1 MNVKKKLLQST
12 SLSLISKNKFD
23 IKSIV
28 IARRNSKS
36 QIQLEKI
43 RTMVL
48 NSILDKIIKG
58 IHN

>member
-12 SLSLISKNKFD
+12 SLSLILKNKFD

-36 QIQLEKI
+36 QMQLEKI

>member
-36 QIQLEKI
+36 QIQLEKK
-43 RTMVL
+43 
-48 NSILDKIIKG
+48 N
-58 IHN
+58 

>member
-12 SLSLISKNKFD
+12 SLSLILKNKFD
-23 IKSIV
+23 IKSIIIV
-28 IARRNSKS
+28 RRNSKS

>member
-36 QIQLEKI
+36 QMQLEKI